1 MKTAVSLPDDLFAE
15 AEAYGQCH
23 HVSRSALYA
32 RALREYLTRRN
43 DDAITA
49 AINTVVDEVDT
60 ALESDLAEVSRER
73 LRRQEW

>member
-1 MKTAVSLPDDLFAE
+1 MKTAVSLPDELFAE
-15 AEAYGQCH
+15 AEEYAECH

-32 RALREYLTRRN
+32 RAIREYLTRHN

-49 AINTVVDEVDT
+49 AINSVADEIAT
-60 ALESDLAEVSRER
+60 ALEPDLADVSRER